1 MPLSSSS
8 SASRRSR
15 PADPSG
21 IAPDAT
27 ASRTSSL
34 RFIALTYQTLP
45 VPAFEERTARF
56 VAGVVTIGVEYRLLD
71 EATILE
77 FYGSDARA
85 KFGNVAP
92 AGIGD
97 VVQEDGLCVHV
108 FGTHDGLEYVRLD
121 CFDDAPHYHYLDPHT
136 PRNVVV
142 DYDAAANGPMVDWAL
157 RTLCTRLS
165 AMLGHAGAVGIA
177 ASVDPAEIARILPD
191 VTEQVR
197 RAMEQG
203 SGLAAGG

>member
-1 MPLSSSS
+1 
-8 SASRRSR
+8 
-15 PADPSG
+15 
-21 IAPDAT
+21 
-27 ASRTSSL
+27 
-34 RFIALTYQTLP
+34 

-97 VVQEDGLCVHV
+97 VVQEDGLCLHV
-108 FGTHDGLEYVRLD
+108 FGTDDGLEYVRFD
-121 CFDDAPHYHYLDPHT
+121 CFDDAPHYHYLDPHA

-142 DYDAAANGPMVDWAL
+142 EYDAVANGPMVDWAL
-157 RTLCTRLS
+157 HALRTRLP
-165 AMLGHAGAVGIA
+165 AMVGHAGAVAVA
-177 ASVDPAEIARILPD
+177 ASVDPAEIARVLPD

-197 RAMEQG
+197 LAIEQG
-203 SGLAAGG
+203 SGTAAGG